1 MNNYFYIS
9 EPELPNNPLKLAV
22 IDIKSVQMVEFLI
35 ENGLF
40 ADALW
45 QGVCR
50 TFGGQRFEI
59 RGLTSLS
66 CALARNDRKMVKK
79 LVQLGANVNMK
90 IPCYRLI
97 PMMAM
102 KLKSSQNKK
111 DQNIFQ
117 VYHFRCFFLSCQL
130 QKKTPK
136 TVHLKNF

>member
-22 IDIKSVQMVEFLI
+22 IDIKSIQMVEFLI

-66 CALARNDRKMVKK
+66 CAIARNDRKMVKK

-97 PMMAM
+97 PMTAM
-102 KLKSSQNKK
+102 TLDNC
-111 DQNIFQ
+111 DNY
-117 VYHFRCFFLSCQL
+117 VL
-130 QKKTPK
+130 Q
-136 TVHLKNF
+136 

>member
-1 MNNYFYIS
+1 MDNSFYIS

-22 IDIKSVQMVEFLI
+22 IDIKSIQMVEFLI

-97 PMMAM
+97 PMKAM
-102 KLKSSQNKK
+102 KLKLSQKKK
-111 DQNIFQ
+111 DRNFFQ
-117 VYHFRCFFLSCQL
+117 VYRFRCLFLSCQL
-130 QKKTPK
+130 
-136 TVHLKNF
+136 